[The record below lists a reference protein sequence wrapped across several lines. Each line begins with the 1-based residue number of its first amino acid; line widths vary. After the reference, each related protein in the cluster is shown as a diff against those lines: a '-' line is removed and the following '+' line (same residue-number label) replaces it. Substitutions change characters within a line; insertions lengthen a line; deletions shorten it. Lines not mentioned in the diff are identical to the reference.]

1 MVEET
6 SLSFKITGWSE
17 GHPALTPID
26 DYPFGCAKPQ
36 CPDPTSEESRRK
48 KDGYSASF
56 NELYR
61 SYVRRAKKAGR
72 KFSISEKEFWQ
83 LTSQPCIVCAKPP
96 LQGGRKGRK
105 NPYLYN
111 GLDRLDSNGDYVL
124 GNVAGCCGEH
134 NRIKSDLTYEDFFKH
149 CLAVVLSELSK
160 TATANND
167 IETLERL
174 IDLFPNVRFLR
185 EHHASV
191 WQVLAANPWAMPF
204 TPEMALPRERRGV
217 RRYPDRPIRPRAPVV
232 EPKVK
237 RAVK

>member
-1 MVEET
+1 
-6 SLSFKITGWSE
+6 LSFKITGWTE
-17 GHPALTPID
+17 GHPALTCIN

-36 CPDPTSEESRRK
+36 CLDPTSEESRGK
-48 KDGYSASF
+48 KMATRQVSMNCTGVMCVVRERQVESSISPKRFLAVDESA
-56 NELYR
+56 
-61 SYVRRAKKAGR
+61 VRRVRQAPFAGG
-72 KFSISEKEFWQ
+72 KERTQ
-83 LTSQPCIVCAKPP
+83 E
-96 LQGGRKGRK
+96 
-105 NPYLYN
+105 PYLYN
-111 GLDRLDSNGDYVL
+111 GLDRLDSNGGYVL

-134 NRIKSDLTYEDFFKH
+134 NRIKSDLTYEDLFKH

-174 IDLFPNVRFLR
+174 IDLFPNVLFLR

-191 WQVLAANPWAMPF
+191 WQVLATNPWAVPF

-217 RRYPDRPIRPRAPVV
+217 RRYPDRPIRPKAPVV

-237 RAVK
+237 RASK